1 MAPGAVGAVRSRGS
15 IVSCATPPAAT
26 YRGPPAAGRSG
37 IWAGRRRRLRLRQ
50 LVTSACSS
58 PTTMVVLDTRSSV
71 IWPDEP
77 PGPVQSTT
85 QYEVAEM
92 G

>member
-1 MAPGAVGAVRSRGS
+1 MELQRRQRPRSSRKATTGRTSQESDAPADRSAAEQQRRGD
-15 IVSCATPPAAT
+15 C
-26 YRGPPAAGRSG
+26 
-37 IWAGRRRRLRLRQ
+37 RLEPEHGQ
-50 LVTSACSS
+50 LVMSACSS
-58 PTTMVVLDTRSSV
+58 PTTMLVRETRSSV

-85 QYEVAEM
+85 QYDVAVM